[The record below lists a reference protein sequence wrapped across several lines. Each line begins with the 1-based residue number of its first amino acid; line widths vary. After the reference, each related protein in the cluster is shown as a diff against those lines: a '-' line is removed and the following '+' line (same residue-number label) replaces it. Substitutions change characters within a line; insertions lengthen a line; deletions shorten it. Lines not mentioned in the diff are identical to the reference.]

1 MLHTFTT
8 SQWIPCPV
16 GLVFG
21 FFANP
26 QNLIQLMPRWNSAR
40 VEESRI
46 VAPPGF
52 SVAGNADGIAAGAG
66 SIVTISFKPL
76 PLLPIRLRWE
86 ARISEFARNDH
97 FCDEQTSGPFAYWK
111 HCHRFR
117 QESSDGVTGTR
128 ITDEVVYEMKM
139 GDAVELAHR
148 IFFAGQIGR
157 LFAYRQAQLE
167 KILVGGSS
175 LRT

>member
-26 QNLIQLMPRWNSAR
+26 QNLIQLMPSWNSAR

-117 QESSDGVTGTR
+117 EESGDGVTGNESPMKLFTR
-128 ITDEVVYEMKM
+128 
-139 GDAVELAHR
+139 
-148 IFFAGQIGR
+148 
-157 LFAYRQAQLE
+157 
-167 KILVGGSS
+167 
-175 LRT
+175 